1 MGIITKMTE
10 VLFYHLERARLEHIL
25 PDLLEKSLE
34 RGWRVLVATST
45 RDMADTIN
53 NFLWTYTD
61 ESFLP
66 HGADGDGTDHPIF
79 ITETESTGGER
90 DILFLVDGAEA
101 EPNRIENLTRC
112 IRIFDGGDEEAV
124 SAARVFWKKVK
135 GAGHDATYWRQNEN
149 GRWEKQG

>member
-1 MGIITKMTE
+1 MTE

-34 RGWRVLVATST
+34 RGWRVLIATST
-45 RDMADTIN
+45 RDMTDTIN

-66 HGADGDGTDHPIF
+66 HGTDGDGTDHPIF
-79 ITETESTGGER
+79 ITETGSTGGER
-90 DILFLVDGAEA
+90 DVLFLVEGAEA
-101 EPNRIENLTRC
+101 EPGQIENLTRC
-112 IRIFDGGDEEAV
+112 IRIFDGGDEAAV
-124 SAARVFWKKVK
+124 SAARAFWKMVK
-135 GAGHDATYWRQNEN
+135 AAGHAATYWRQNQN

>member
-1 MGIITKMTE
+1 MTE

-25 PDLLEKSLE
+25 PDLLEKSME

-66 HGADGDGTDHPIF
+66 HGTDGDGADHPIF
-79 ITETESTGGER
+79 ITETDSTGGER
-90 DILFLVDGAEA
+90 DVLFLVEGAEA
-101 EPNRIENLTRC
+101 EPETIENLIRC
-112 IRIFDGGDEEAV
+112 IRIFDGGDEQAV
-124 SAARVFWKKVK
+124 TAARGFWTKVK
-135 GAGHDATYWRQNEN
+135 AAGHAATYWRQNQS